1 MKQPVNSAIVWQG
14 GNIHSFYHLSYGVKV
29 LLLIYSISID
39 TVEAKINPNAFNSSN
54 LKAFRD
60 NHPEGNDYL
69 VCPYV
74 KDPYQIRAAG
84 RPITVC

>member
-1 MKQPVNSAIVWQG
+1 M
-14 GNIHSFYHLSYGVKV
+14 

-84 RPITVC
+84 RPITVCGIEHYSKRETY